1 MVLKTTPQVFCKSL
15 NREIGQPQDY
25 TKNKDKGSFP
35 NDVDLSI
42 GDRDSDAAELD
53 LAGALDGIALDTQE
67 ERKSKQQPPR
77 RSYEQTDQ
85 LVAGSALPSDAYMP
99 IKALNQFSSDW
110 VIKARVV
117 KKGEMRTWKNA
128 KGEGTLIN
136 VDLVDREGTLI
147 QATGFKE
154 TADKLN
160 EMLEQDQVYTFT
172 NG

>member
-1 MVLKTTPQVFCKSL
+1 M
-15 NREIGQPQDY
+15 
-25 TKNKDKGSFP
+25 
-35 NDVDLSI
+35 
-42 GDRDSDAAELD
+42 
-53 LAGALDGIALDTQE
+53 
-67 ERKSKQQPPR
+67 
-77 RSYEQTDQ
+77 
-85 LVAGSALPSDAYMP
+85 PSDAYMP

>member
-1 MVLKTTPQVFCKSL
+1 
-15 NREIGQPQDY
+15 
-25 TKNKDKGSFP
+25 
-35 NDVDLSI
+35 
-42 GDRDSDAAELD
+42 
-53 LAGALDGIALDTQE
+53 
-67 ERKSKQQPPR
+67 
-77 RSYEQTDQ
+77 
-85 LVAGSALPSDAYMP
+85 
-99 IKALNQFSSDW
+99 
-110 VIKARVV
+110 
-117 KKGEMRTWKNA
+117 MRTWKNA